1 MIGPDRGGS
10 IADENVMMAW
20 SAISTMVFSVVAFL
34 QFYTI
39 HRAIFVLPLSIN
51 IMKRILAIALV
62 CTFTA
67 CRQKPAIENESIKPK
82 KIEQA
87 NWLVGT
93 WFSKSGERSNYERWN
108 KSNDSTYVGRSYS
121 IQHGDTVSAESVTL
135 VQQGEAITYIPIVQG
150 QNNNMPVMFT
160 LVSSDSNKLIF
171 ENPAHDFPQIITYW
185 RVPPDSL
192 VAEISGMIN
201 GEHHAQKFPMRR
213 VE

>member
-1 MIGPDRGGS
+1 MRT
-10 IADENVMMAW
+10 N
-20 SAISTMVFSVVAFL
+20 
-34 QFYTI
+34 
-39 HRAIFVLPLSIN
+39 
-51 IMKRILAIALV
+51 LAIALL
-62 CTFTA
+62 CLIMA
-67 CRQKPAIENESIKPK
+67 CSQKPTIENQSIKAK

-108 KSNDSTYVGRSYS
+108 KSNDSTYLGRSYS

-135 VQQGEAITYIPIVQG
+135 VQQGETITYIPIVQG

-171 ENPAHDFPQIITYW
+171 ENPSHDFPQIITYW

-192 VAEISGMIN
+192 IAEISGLIN